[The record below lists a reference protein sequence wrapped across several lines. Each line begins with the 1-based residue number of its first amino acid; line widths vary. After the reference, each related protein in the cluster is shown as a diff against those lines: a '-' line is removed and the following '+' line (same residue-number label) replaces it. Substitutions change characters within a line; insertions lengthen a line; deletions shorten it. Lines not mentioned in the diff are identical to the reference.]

1 MNKYIC
7 IALLGSSLLA
17 GCASPGPGK
26 SECDSELSTAWK
38 ELDMAKAEG
47 MAGGVSYSQA
57 LVFLSAAKADQ
68 SMSSYGGCSDSAKK
82 ARFYIR
88 ESRAGR

>member
-1 MNKYIC
+1 MNNL
-7 IALLGSSLLA
+7 AVLLLGSALLA
-17 GCASPGPGK
+17 GCASSGPSKG
-26 SECDSELSTAWK
+26 ECDSLLSTAWK
-38 ELDMAKAEG
+38 ELDIAKAEG

-68 SMSSYGGCSDSAKK
+68 SMASYGGCADSARK
-82 ARFYIR
+82 ARFYIS

>member
-1 MNKYIC
+1 MKPC
-7 IALLGSSLLA
+7 LTLLMCSLLLA
-17 GCASPGPGK
+17 ACASQGPGK
-26 SECDSELSTAWK
+26 SQCESALSTAWK

-47 MAGGVSYSQA
+47 LAGGVSYSQA
-57 LVFLSAAKADQ
+57 LALLTAAKTDQ
-68 SMSSYGGCSDSAKK
+68 ALSSYQSCVTWTEK

>member
-1 MNKYIC
+1 MKNL
-7 IALLGSSLLA
+7 ALLVLGSAVLA
-17 GCASPGPGK
+17 GCASAGPGK
-26 SECDSELSTAWK
+26 GECDSQLSTAWK
-38 ELDMAKAEG
+38 ELDIAKAEG

-68 SMSSYGGCSDSAKK
+68 AMASYGGCADSVKK
-82 ARFYIR
+82 ARFYIS

>member
-1 MNKYIC
+1 MKSFFIL
-7 IALLGSSLLA
+7 ALSAAMLA

-26 SECDSELSTAWK
+26 SECDSQLSTAWK

-57 LVFLSAAKADQ
+57 VVFLTAAKADQ
-68 SMSSYGGCSDSAKK
+68 SMSSYGGCTDSARK
-82 ARFYIR
+82 ARFYIT

>member
-1 MNKYIC
+1 MKNLGIL
-7 IALLGSSLLA
+7 LLGSLILA

-26 SECDSELSTAWK
+26 ADCDSQVSTAWQA
-38 ELDMAKAEG
+38 LDMAKAEG

-57 LVFLSAAKADQ
+57 VVFLTAAKADK
-68 SMSSYGGCSDSAKK
+68 SMSSYGGCTDSAKK
-82 ARFYIR
+82 ARFYIS

>member
-1 MNKYIC
+1 MKNVLV
-7 IALLGSSLLA
+7 IALGGLLLA
-17 GCASPGPGK
+17 GCASNGAGK
-26 SECDSELSTAWK
+26 SACDSQLSTAWN

-57 LVFLSAAKADQ
+57 LVFLTAAKADQ
-68 SMSSYGGCSDSAKK
+68 TMESYGGCLDSAKK
-82 ARFYIR
+82 ARFYIS

>member
-1 MNKYIC
+1 MKG
-7 IALLGSSLLA
+7 AMVLLSLGLVLA
-17 GCASPGPGK
+17 GCASNGPGK
-26 SECDSELSTAWK
+26 GECDSLLGTAWK
-38 ELDMAKAEG
+38 ELDVAKAEG

-57 LVFLSAAKADQ
+57 LVFLAAAKADQ
-68 SMSSYGGCSDSAKK
+68 AMASYGGCADSAAK

>member
-1 MNKYIC
+1 MKSLV
-7 IALLGSSLLA
+7 ALLVSSLLLA
-17 GCASPGPGK
+17 GCASSGPGK
-26 SECDSELSTAWK
+26 SQCDSALSTAWS

-47 MAGGVSYSQA
+47 LAGGVSYSQA
-57 LVFLSAAKADQ
+57 VVLLTAAKTDQ
-68 SMSSYGGCSDSAKK
+68 ALSSYQSCVTWTEK

>member
-1 MNKYIC
+1 
-7 IALLGSSLLA
+7 
-17 GCASPGPGK
+17 
-26 SECDSELSTAWK
+26 
-38 ELDMAKAEG
+38 MAKAEG
-47 MAGGVSYSQA
+47 LAGGVSYSQA

-68 SMSSYGGCSDSAKK
+68 AMSSYGGCADSAAK

>member
-1 MNKYIC
+1 MKNL
-7 IALLGSSLLA
+7 AVLMLVSAVLA
-17 GCASPGPGK
+17 GCASSGPGK
-26 SECDSELSTAWK
+26 AECDSLLSTAWK
-38 ELDMAKAEG
+38 ELDIAKAEG

-68 SMSSYGGCSDSAKK
+68 SMSSYGGCADSAKK
-82 ARFYIR
+82 ARFYIS

>member
-1 MNKYIC
+1 MNLLF
-7 IALLGSSLLA
+7 ALLMSSLLLA
-17 GCASPGPGK
+17 GCASNGPGK
-26 SECDSELSTAWK
+26 AQCDSQLSTAWK
-38 ELDMAKAEG
+38 ELDVAKAEG
-47 MAGGVSYSQA
+47 LAGGVSYSQA

-68 SMSSYGGCSDSAKK
+68 AMSSYGGCADSAAK

>member
-1 MNKYIC
+1 MNKAI
-7 IALLGSSLLA
+7 ILTLGSLLVLG
-17 GCASPGPGK
+17 GCASSGSGK
-26 SECDSELSTAWK
+26 SACDSELSTAWQ
-38 ELDMAKAEG
+38 ELDVAKAEG

-57 LVFLSAAKADQ
+57 LVFLTAAKADQ
-68 SMSSYGGCSDSAKK
+68 SMSSYGGCLDSAKK

>member
-1 MNKYIC
+1 MKRIFV
-7 IALLGSSLLA
+7 LLVSAALLA
-17 GCASPGPGK
+17 GCASNGPGK
-26 SECDSELSTAWK
+26 SQCDSQLSTAWK

-57 LVFLSAAKADQ
+57 VVFLTAAKADQ
-68 SMSSYGGCSDSAKK
+68 AMSSYGGCADSAEK

>member
-1 MNKYIC
+1 MKNF
-7 IALLGSSLLA
+7 AVVLLGSILLA
-17 GCASPGPGK
+17 GCASSGPGK
-26 SECDSELSTAWK
+26 AECDSQLSTAWK

-57 LVFLSAAKADQ
+57 LVFLTAAKADQ
-68 SMSSYGGCSDSAKK
+68 SMSSYGGCADSAEK